1 MAEKTGTC
9 SKEDAEESME
19 YLIGVG
25 LAVVVCSF
33 ATLVGFDRDRVFYPT
48 LVIVVATYYI
58 LFAVVGSSRP
68 ALALALESLMAGA
81 FLALAVAGFK
91 KNLWLI
97 VAALA
102 GHGVF
107 DFFHHL
113 FIQNPGVPVWWPGF
127 CLSFDVLAGGFL
139 AMLLMRRAGF
149 ASQRNSARP
158 STAGS
163 ANLSE
168 PNS

>member
-1 MAEKTGTC
+1 
-9 SKEDAEESME
+9 ME

-25 LAVVVCSF
+25 LAVVVCVF
-33 ATLVGFDRDRVFYPT
+33 ATLVGFDRERVFYPT
-48 LVIVVATYYI
+48 LVGVIASYYI
-58 LFAVVGSSRP
+58 LFAVIGSSSS
-68 ALALALESLMAGA
+68 ALVLESLIAGA
-81 FLALAVAGFK
+81 FLVLAVAGFK

-113 FIQNPGVPVWWPGF
+113 LIQNPGVPVWWPGF

-139 AMLLMRRAGF
+139 AVLLMRRCGF
-149 ASQRNSARP
+149 ASNVLIHVNP
-158 STAGS
+158 DD
-163 ANLSE
+163 
-168 PNS
+168 

>member
-1 MAEKTGTC
+1 
-9 SKEDAEESME
+9 ME

-25 LAVVVCSF
+25 LAVVVCVF
-33 ATLVGFDRDRVFYPT
+33 AALAGFDRDRAFYPT

-58 LFAVVGSSRP
+58 LFAVMGRSTP
-68 ALALALESLMAGA
+68 ALTRESLIAGA
-81 FLALAVAGFK
+81 FLALAAVGFK
-91 KNLWLI
+91 TNLWLI
-97 VAALA
+97 VAGLA

-139 AMLLMRRAGF
+139 AMLLVRRSGF
-149 ASQRNSARP
+149 ASKS
-158 STAGS
+158 GD
-163 ANLSE
+163 
-168 PNS
+168 PNSGTSLGK